1 MGSTSSRTDRTTLQ
15 PQRAVGR
22 QRVAD
27 LLAAASDLI
36 AERGYQATTMAAIAE
51 RAGAR
56 IGSLYRFF
64 PNKEAIADTL
74 LRRHLDILREA
85 YATLGQH
92 ATGATPEELA
102 DILIDLL
109 TTLYPR
115 VKSLPALMDVST
127 DRTELSRQSRA
138 TALGG
143 ISAALIA
150 CAPKLDRRE
159 ADDIATVVLNN
170 MKTMLGMALKTAPT
184 SPGAPDE
191 LRLMNRLYLATRL
204 MPAQK
209 PATGHPDG
217 ADRL

>member
-1 MGSTSSRTDRTTLQ
+1 MCSTSSRTHRTALQ

-27 LLAAASDLI
+27 LLVAASDLI
-36 AERGYQATTMAAIAE
+36 AEHGYEATTMAAIAK

-56 IGSLYRFF
+56 VGSLYRFF

-74 LRRHLDILREA
+74 LHQHLDILREA
-85 YATLGQH
+85 YDALGQR
-92 ATGATPEELA
+92 AAGATPEELA
-102 DILIDLL
+102 DLLIDLL

-115 VKSLPALMDVST
+115 VKSLPALMDVRT

-150 CAPKLDRRE
+150 CAPKLDRQE
-159 ADDIATVVLNN
+159 ADDIATVMLNS
-170 MKTMLGMALKTAPT
+170 MKTMLGMALKTVPT
-184 SPGAPDE
+184 SPGAPAE
-191 LRLMNRLYLATRL
+191 LRLMNRLYLAARL
-204 MPAQK
+204 TPLRS
-209 PATGHPDG
+209 G
-217 ADRL
+217 

>member
-74 LRRHLDILREA
+74 LRQHLDILREA
-85 YATLGQH
+85 YAALGQR
-92 ATGATPEELA
+92 AAGATPEELA

-127 DRTELSRQSRA
+127 DRTELSQQSRA

-150 CAPKLDRRE
+150 CAPKLDRQE

-170 MKTMLGMALKTAPT
+170 MKTMLGMTLKTAPT

-191 LRLMNRLYLATRL
+191 LRQMNRLYLAARL
-204 MPAQK
+204 RPAPK
-209 PATGHPDG
+209 PVTIHPGG
-217 ADRL
+217 ADKL